1 MQKKNNKSLQDK
13 VNESEKLKI
22 SELQTTQKL
31 TVDNQKLKTEFDK
44 VKVEGEEGEKKSVII
59 QESLKSKLDQLELD
73 HDMTIRK
80 LNEEKLDLKKQQ
92 KGAQK
97 TTKVIDE
104 SPEGKVSQ
112 EAVEKVSKEF
122 STELEKLKTELETQ
136 KKERISSEASKRN
149 LDLQLNTVRD
159 QLEQEERQRKKLEV
173 QKKTTSIRIR

>member
-1 MQKKNNKSLQDK
+1 LKEKK
-13 VNESEKLKI
+13 EK
-22 SELQTTQKL
+22 
-31 TVDNQKLKTEFDK
+31 
-44 VKVEGEEGEKKSVII
+44 KKSVII

-97 TTKVIDE
+97 TTKVVDE

-136 KKERISSEASKRN
+136 KKKEFH
-149 LDLQLNTVRD
+149 
-159 QLEQEERQRKKLEV
+159 
-173 QKKTTSIRIR
+173 QKHQKEI